1 MASRCRGCRAD
12 SLTSSCIG
20 LARNQVVVINKRRV
34 SRVRLHDGYHRRDL
48 SAWLARLLSSS
59 IQPPMTTEIR
69 NWDIVAKA
77 MEAAGTTSSQMYI
90 RAKALAEGK
99 TDPMPTSFPAAPF
112 SISAVAG

>member
-1 MASRCRGCRAD
+1 LDVGFHR
-12 SLTSSCIG
+12 
-20 LARNQVVVINKRRV
+20 
-34 SRVRLHDGYHRRDL
+34 HDHFC
-48 SAWLARLLSSS
+48 WLAKLFGSS